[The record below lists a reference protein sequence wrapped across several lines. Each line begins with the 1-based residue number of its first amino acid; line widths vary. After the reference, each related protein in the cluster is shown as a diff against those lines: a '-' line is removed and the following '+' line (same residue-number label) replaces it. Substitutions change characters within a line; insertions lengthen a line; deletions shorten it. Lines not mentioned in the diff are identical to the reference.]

1 MATNGFKKWMTIAVL
16 AVAPVASAQS
26 ARAME
31 EAHRTSMDVTLAA
44 APERSPDEQQL
55 DALKKELDSLRSTVN
70 EQQDREDRRQELLGD
85 PNSHSLWP

>member
-1 MATNGFKKWMTIAVL
+1 MAANGFKKWITIAAL

-26 ARAME
+26 ARTMDQ
-31 EAHRTSMDVTLAA
+31 AHKSSMDVTLAA

-70 EQQDREDRRQELLGD
+70 GQQEREDRRQDLLGD
-85 PNSHSLWP
+85 PDSHPLWP

>member
-1 MATNGFKKWMTIAVL
+1 MAANGFKKWISIAVL

-26 ARAME
+26 ARAMD

-44 APERSPDEQQL
+44 APEKSAQEQQL

-70 EQQDREDRRQELLGD
+70 DQQEREDRRQELLGD